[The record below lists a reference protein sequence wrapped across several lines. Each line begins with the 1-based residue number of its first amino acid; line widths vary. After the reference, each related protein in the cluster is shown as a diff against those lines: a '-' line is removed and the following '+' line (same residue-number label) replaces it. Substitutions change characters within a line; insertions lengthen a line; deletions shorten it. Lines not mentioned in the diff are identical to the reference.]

1 MKNRSQ
7 KKFIILKIFL
17 IFIVSFILTQ
27 ILSSYIK
34 KISSTVYKIDIENNQ
49 DQITQKPESS
59 TIDRFDKNLSV
70 FIKIPLKLVRFNYFI
85 DNKIKTKER
94 NTYSILNV
102 QIINGSY
109 YEIKYN
115 SSVMVYND
123 DFTLENPPIV
133 SWIRSVDI
141 IDLLNNKSAH
151 IDPVNNNYTL
161 FIWPN
166 FLSFTLIWLAISISI
181 YSLLKLIN
189 SVIEFIFEKSYIE
202 NILDR

>member
-1 MKNRSQ
+1 
-7 KKFIILKIFL
+7 
-17 IFIVSFILTQ
+17 
-27 ILSSYIK
+27 
-34 KISSTVYKIDIENNQ
+34 
-49 DQITQKPESS
+49 
-59 TIDRFDKNLSV
+59 
-70 FIKIPLKLVRFNYFI
+70 
-85 DNKIKTKER
+85 
-94 NTYSILNV
+94 
-102 QIINGSY
+102 
-109 YEIKYN
+109 
-115 SSVMVYND
+115 MVYND

>member
-1 MKNRSQ
+1 
-7 KKFIILKIFL
+7 
-17 IFIVSFILTQ
+17 
-27 ILSSYIK
+27 
-34 KISSTVYKIDIENNQ
+34 
-49 DQITQKPESS
+49 
-59 TIDRFDKNLSV
+59 
-70 FIKIPLKLVRFNYFI
+70 VRFNYFI